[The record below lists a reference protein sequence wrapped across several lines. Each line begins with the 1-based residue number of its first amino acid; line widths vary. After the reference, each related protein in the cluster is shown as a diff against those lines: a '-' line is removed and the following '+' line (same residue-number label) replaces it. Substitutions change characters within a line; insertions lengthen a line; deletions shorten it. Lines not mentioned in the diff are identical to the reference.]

1 MTLDQDPDVLVEV
14 IGVERVDDAV
24 DVRLD
29 AEAGGVL
36 ERREQA
42 IQDLIDELRAAAD
55 VEENLDLLSEV
66 QIDLPEGDSP
76 TVTNPQLGAEPSGAL
91 RPTAP
96 TGPRPPAPTK
106 QGPTKQGGR

>member
-1 MTLDQDPDVLVEV
+1 MRRSLEEA
-14 IGVERVDDAV
+14 ERPIRA
-24 DVRLD
+24 RLHR
-29 AEAGGVL
+29 